1 MKGSDFGVAEP
12 LDFGWARDTF
22 LRQLIDLNRRKLMR
36 SKPIFAIAVIA
47 CLAAMP
53 VLAHHSFSSEY
64 DSSKRLSLKGKMVG
78 FEWVNPHSWIHVEV
92 TNPDGTKTLW
102 KGETPPVNVL
112 YRNGW
117 TKPMVEEMVKKGEM
131 VTLNGQAAKDG
142 SNHVFANGVTRAD
155 GKTVLGLSGA
165 PPED

>member
-1 MKGSDFGVAEP
+1 
-12 LDFGWARDTF
+12 
-22 LRQLIDLNRRKLMR
+22 MR
-36 SKPIFAIAVIA
+36 SKAMLGIAVI
-47 CLAAMP
+47 LALVAAIP
-53 VLAHHSFSSEY
+53 VLAHHSFSAEY
-64 DSSKRLSLKGKMVG
+64 DNTKVLVLKGKMVG

-92 TNPDGTKTLW
+92 TNPDGTKTIW

-117 TKPMVEEMVKKGEM
+117 TKPMVEAMVAKGEI
-131 VTLNGQAAKDG
+131 VTLRGQAAKDG
-142 SNHVFANGVTRAD
+142 SNHVFANGVTRDD

>member
-1 MKGSDFGVAEP
+1 
-12 LDFGWARDTF
+12 
-22 LRQLIDLNRRKLMR
+22 MR
-36 SKPIFAIAVIA
+36 SKSGLLVAGLGILLV
-47 CLAAMP
+47 AMP
-53 VLAHHSFSSEY
+53 LLAHHSFSSEY
-64 DSSKRLSLKGKMVG
+64 DSSKRLTLKGKMVN

-92 TNPDGTKTLW
+92 TNADGTKTVW

-117 TKPMVEEMVKKGEM
+117 TKPMVEDMVKKGEE
-131 VTLNGQAAKDG
+131 VTLTGQAARDG
-142 SNHVFANGVTRAD
+142 SNHVFAMGVTRAD

>member
-1 MKGSDFGVAEP
+1 MRAKSVILVA
-12 LDFGWARDTF
+12 
-22 LRQLIDLNRRKLMR
+22 
-36 SKPIFAIAVIA
+36 AIAMG
-47 CLAAMP
+47 LAAMP
-53 VLAHHSFSSEY
+53 MLAHHSFSSEY

-92 TNPDGTKTLW
+92 TNPDGTKTIW

>member
-1 MKGSDFGVAEP
+1 
-12 LDFGWARDTF
+12 
-22 LRQLIDLNRRKLMR
+22 MR
-36 SKPIFAIAVIA
+36 SRV
-47 CLAAMP
+47 LAAGVVVMLLAAIP
-53 VLAHHSFSSEY
+53 LVAHHSFSSEY
-64 DSSKRLSLKGKMVG
+64 DSSKRLTLKGKMVG

-92 TNPDGTKTLW
+92 TMPDGSKVLW

-117 TKPMVEEMVKKGEM
+117 TKPMVEEMVKKGEV
-131 VTLNGQAAKDG
+131 VTLSGTAAKDG
-142 SNHVFANGVTRAD
+142 SNHVFAQGVTRAD

>member
-1 MKGSDFGVAEP
+1 
-12 LDFGWARDTF
+12 
-22 LRQLIDLNRRKLMR
+22 MR
-36 SKPIFAIAVIA
+36 SKQILGFVCVTIL
-47 CLAAMP
+47 LAAIPM
-53 VLAHHSFSSEY
+53 LAHHSFSSEY
-64 DSSKRLSLKGKMVG
+64 DSSKRLSLTGKMVN

-92 TNPDGTKTLW
+92 TNPDGSKTVW

-117 TKPMVEEMVKKGEM
+117 TKPMVEDMVKKGEI
-131 VTLNGQAAKDG
+131 VTLTGQAAKDG

-165 PPED
+165 PPEN

>member
-1 MKGSDFGVAEP
+1 
-12 LDFGWARDTF
+12 
-22 LRQLIDLNRRKLMR
+22 MR
-36 SKPIFAIAVIA
+36 SRL
-47 CLAAMP
+47 LAAGV
-53 VLAHHSFSSEY
+53 VLTLLAAIPLVAHHSFSSEY
-64 DSSKRLSLKGKMVG
+64 DSSKRLTLKGKMVG

-92 TNPDGTKTLW
+92 TMPDGSKVLW

-131 VTLNGQAAKDG
+131 VTLTGSAAKDG
-142 SNHVFANGVTRAD
+142 TNHVFAQGVTRED

>member
-1 MKGSDFGVAEP
+1 MKSKSGLLVAG
-12 LDFGWARDTF
+12 LGM
-22 LRQLIDLNRRKLMR
+22 L
-36 SKPIFAIAVIA
+36 
-47 CLAAMP
+47 LAAMP
-53 VLAHHSFSSEY
+53 LLAHHSFSSEY
-64 DSSKRLSLKGKMVG
+64 DSTKTLTLKGKMVN

-92 TNPDGTKTLW
+92 TNADGSKTVW

-131 VTLNGQAAKDG
+131 VTLRGQAARDG
-142 SNHVFANGVTRAD
+142 SNHVFAMGVTRDD